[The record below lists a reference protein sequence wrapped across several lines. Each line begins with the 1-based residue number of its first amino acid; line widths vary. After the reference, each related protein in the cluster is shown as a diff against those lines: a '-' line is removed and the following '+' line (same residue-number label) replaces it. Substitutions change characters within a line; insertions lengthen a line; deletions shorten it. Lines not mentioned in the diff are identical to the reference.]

1 MLKFYCKYSKLI
13 DMGIDVLLIISGII
27 LILLGFAGCFLP
39 ILPGPPLAFGALVLL
54 HFTSGADVSP
64 GLFWTMASIAV
75 VVTLIDYIVPVWG
88 TRKYGGT
95 KAGERGA
102 IAGVI
107 VGLFLGPLGI
117 IAGPFFGALAGELIA
132 GAKSD
137 QAFRAAFGSFMGF
150 LLGVGLKLIAT
161 MLIAFYFFKIWLW

>member
-1 MLKFYCKYSKLI
+1 
-13 DMGIDVLLIISGII
+13 MGLDILLIISGIV
-27 LILLGFAGCFLP
+27 LLLMGFAGCFLP
-39 ILPGPPLAFGALVLL
+39 VLPGPPLAFAALVLL
-54 HFTSGADVSP
+54 HFTSVADVSP
-64 GLFWTMASIAV
+64 GVFWTMASVAV
-75 VVTLIDYIVPVWG
+75 AVTLLDYVVPVWG

-95 KAGERGA
+95 KAGGRGA

-137 QAFRAAFGSFMGF
+137 QAFRAAFGSFIGF

>member
-1 MLKFYCKYSKLI
+1 
-13 DMGIDVLLIISGII
+13 MGLNILLLISAII
-27 LILLGFAGCFLP
+27 LLLLGFAGCFLP
-39 ILPGPPLAFGALVLL
+39 ILPGPPLAFAALILL
-54 HFTSGADVSP
+54 HFTSVADVP
-64 GLFWTMASIAV
+64 AETLWTLAGIALF
-75 VVTLIDYIVPVWG
+75 VTILDYVVPVWG
-88 TRKYGGT
+88 TRKFGGT

-107 VGLFLGPLGI
+107 VGLFLGPPGI
-117 IAGPFFGALAGELIA
+117 IVGPFFGALAGELLG

-137 QAFRAAFGSFMGF
+137 RAFRAAFGSFMGF